1 MGITLPG
8 WVKKYRLVLLVA
20 LLGMV
25 LMCLP
30 TGEQTETEP
39 VPVAEAGADLEE
51 RLETILSRIQGA
63 GAVAVMLT
71 EDAGEEV
78 IYQTDGDGGDTV
90 ILTDGERSQQGL
102 VRTRQPP
109 RYRGAVIVCQG
120 ADSPA
125 VRLAIVEAVA
135 NVTGLGSDKISVLK
149 MK

>member
-1 MGITLPG
+1 MAIKWPP
-8 WVKKYRLVLLVA
+8 WVKKYRFVLLVA
-20 LLGMV
+20 LLGLV
-25 LMCLP
+25 LLCLP
-30 TGEQTETEP
+30 TKKQEPEP
-39 VPVAEAGADLEE
+39 VTESQPEE
-51 RLETILSRIQGA
+51 SMEVRLEQILRRIEGA
-63 GAVAVMLT
+63 GEVAVMLT
-71 EDAGEEV
+71 EANGEEI

-90 ILTDGERSQQGL
+90 LITDDSRSQQGL

-109 RYRGAVIVCQG
+109 AYRGAVVVCRG